1 MIYNFQALRALAAL
15 LVTFV
20 HIDIFVAATGLTHR
34 HLDFG
39 NFGVDL
45 FFVLSGFV
53 IVHSTA
59 KSDPTAGSF
68 MLSRIVRVVPIYWL
82 LTLGVFAVAMIAPQL
97 LGATTADPVDLA
109 KSLFFIPYMKENG
122 LIQPVLFVGWTLNYE
137 MFFYTCF
144 ALFLLL
150 ARRRLIATVI
160 LTSLFI
166 GGISLAV
173 QVAQPDSLILRFFGY
188 PIVLEFVMGMWIALV
203 ARRWPE
209 QASPLAGPVMG
220 LATFCL
226 LLHIVVVADAPRW
239 LAAGMPSAAILWAAL
254 MFERRGRVLSGRTVQ
269 LLGAASYSLYLSHP
283 FVLQGLGKLIE
294 PVNGPV
300 VGIFAALVAIALA
313 HLVGIAIHL
322 KVERPMVDF
331 LRGRPRKGPSVRTGR
346 ALPSPMKESQR

>member
-1 MIYNFQALRALAAL
+1 MIYNFQAMRAVAAL

-20 HIDIFVAATGLTHR
+20 HINIFVAASGLTHR
-34 HLDFG
+34 HLAFG

-59 KSDPTAGSF
+59 KSDPTAGGF
-68 MLSRIVRVVPIYWL
+68 MAGRIVRVVPIYWL
-82 LTLGVFAVAMIAPQL
+82 LTLAVFAVALATPQL
-97 LGATTADPVDLA
+97 LGATTADPLDLA

-137 MFFYTCF
+137 MFFYTSF

-150 ARRRLIATVI
+150 ARRNLNATVI

-166 GGISLAV
+166 GGFALAV
-173 QVAQPDSLILRFFGY
+173 QIAQPDSLVLRFFGY
-188 PIVLEFVMGMWIALV
+188 PIVLEFVMGMWIALA

-220 LATFCL
+220 LAAFCL

-239 LAAGMPSAAILWAAL
+239 LAAGVPSAAILWAAL
-254 MFERRGRVLSGRTVQ
+254 MFERRGRVLSGRIMQ

-283 FVLQGLGKLIE
+283 FVLKSFGKLIE

-300 VGIFAALVAIALA
+300 VGIFAALISIALA
-313 HLVGIAIHL
+313 HLVGVAIHL
-322 KVERPMVDF
+322 KIERPVVDW
-331 LRGRPRKGPSVRTGR
+331 LRGKNRTSPSIETGKPLTSLGAR
-346 ALPSPMKESQR
+346 R